1 MASIPAT
8 AAGRLI
14 DNRLIAAATVSP
26 LSRAAAGISADTAAA
41 GAAPGEIKA
50 SWALLVR
57 SDGSIAW
64 AFWKSAIASSI
75 RPKALWAR
83 PRLL

>member
-1 MASIPAT
+1 
-8 AAGRLI
+8 
-14 DNRLIAAATVSP
+14 
-26 LSRAAAGISADTAAA
+26 
-41 GAAPGEIKA
+41 
-50 SWALLVR
+50 LLVR